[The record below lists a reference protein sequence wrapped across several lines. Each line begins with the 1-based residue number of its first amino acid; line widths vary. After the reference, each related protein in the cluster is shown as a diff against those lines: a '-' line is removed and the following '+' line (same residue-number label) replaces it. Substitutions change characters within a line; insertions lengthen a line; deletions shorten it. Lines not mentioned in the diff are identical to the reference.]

1 MQRTRIRVHD
11 WVLLI
16 LGIIPDDWDAL
27 PPTQDGFPFQPTNEA
42 EGAMT
47 SLQQLTLFA
56 SPVPTR
62 GYSVAETSENHRKPF
77 LSSSLGLL
85 ESKLRR
91 SLLVGARW
99 PER

>member
-27 PPTQDGFPFQPTNEA
+27 PPTQDGFPFQPTNEE

-47 SLQQLTLFA
+47 SLQ
-56 SPVPTR
+56 
-62 GYSVAETSENHRKPF
+62 SV
-77 LSSSLGLL
+77 G
-85 ESKLRR
+85 
-91 SLLVGARW
+91 GCC
-99 PER
+99 

>member
-1 MQRTRIRVHD
+1 VQRTRIRVHD

-27 PPTQDGFPFQPTNEA
+27 PPTQDGFPFQPTNEE

-47 SLQQLTLFA
+47 SLQSVGGVA

-62 GYSVAETSENHRKPF
+62 GQTVGESGEANHKP
-77 LSSSLGLL
+77 LHPSTL
-85 ESKLRR
+85 
-91 SLLVGARW
+91 
-99 PER
+99 